1 MPTYLVRTIKKHDL
15 VGIFVAPNVADLAW
29 LIDEVLDP
37 AACEYQRLPPGGI
50 IWEEPAVTIPIE
62 MGEEEEDEEDEVLV
76 PWAGARATEI
86 WANHLYGG
94 SGKWTKVGV
103 TLEDLYGI
111 DPEAPEPEPPP
122 KPPRPRPIARVLPFR
137 KREAK

>member
-1 MPTYLVRTIKKHDL
+1 M
-15 VGIFVAPNVADLAW
+15 
-29 LIDEVLDP
+29 
-37 AACEYQRLPPGGI
+37 
-50 IWEEPAVTIPIE
+50 TIPIE
-62 MGEEEEDEEDEVLV
+62 LGEEEEDEEEGVLV

-122 KPPRPRPIARVLPFR
+122 KPNRPRQSARVLPFR
-137 KREAK
+137 GREAK